1 MKVMKSLLFDEIS
14 VGDSAEFSRQ
24 ITEQD
29 VRDFARLSGDT
40 NPLHVDSAY
49 ASTTQFKKCV
59 VHGMLAA
66 SLFSQ
71 FVGVHLPGKYCLYLS
86 QNIVFRHPL
95 FAGDMI
101 KVRGRA
107 VQKSEST
114 HIIELEL
121 EAVVNG
127 VVVADGTARVKVL
140 K

>member
-1 MKVMKSLLFDEIS
+1 MKSLLFDEIR

-24 ITEQD
+24 ITGQD

-49 ASTTQFKKCV
+49 ASSTQFRKCV
-59 VHGMLAA
+59 VHGMLVA

-86 QNIVFRHPL
+86 QDIVFRHPV
-95 FAGDMI
+95 FAGDTV
-101 KVRGRA
+101 KVTGKVVR
-107 VQKSEST
+107 KSEGT
-114 HIIELEL
+114 RIIELAL

-127 VVVADGTARVKVL
+127 IVVADGTAMARVL
-140 K
+140 Q

>member
-1 MKVMKSLLFDEIS
+1 MKSLSFDEIS

-40 NPLHVDSAY
+40 NPLHVDSTY
-49 ASTTQFKKCV
+49 ASTTQFKKCAA
-59 VHGMLAA
+59 HGMLVA

-86 QNIVFRHPL
+86 QDIIFRHPV
-95 FAGDMI
+95 FAGDTI

-107 VQKSEST
+107 VRKSEST
-114 HIIELEL
+114 RIIELAL
-121 EAVVNG
+121 EAIVNG

-140 K
+140 Q